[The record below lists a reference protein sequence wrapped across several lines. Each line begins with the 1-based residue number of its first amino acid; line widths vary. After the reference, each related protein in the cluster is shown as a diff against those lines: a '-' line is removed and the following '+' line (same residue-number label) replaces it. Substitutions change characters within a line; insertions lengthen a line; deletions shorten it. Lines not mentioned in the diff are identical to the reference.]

1 MKTQKKFTQHSA
13 QHGVVILESL
23 IAILIFSLGIL
34 ALVGLQAN
42 MLQSTSDAK
51 YRADASYLAQQK
63 LGLMW
68 SDPVNAASSTYLV
81 ADEDMSAVLP
91 QGLRTVVQPDP
102 VNSPGQFRVVVGWTA
117 PGQVP
122 AASATTPP
130 CFMIAA
136 HCYSTIANIRESG
149 SK

>member
-1 MKTQKKFTQHSA
+1 MKIQKDHTIRSA
-13 QHGVVILESL
+13 QRGVVLLEAL

-68 SDPVNAASSTYLV
+68 ADPVNAASSTYVV
-81 ADEDMSAVLP
+81 ANEDISAILP
-91 QGLRTVVQPDP
+91 SGLRTVTQL
-102 VNSPGQFRVVVGWTA
+102 SPGQFRVVVGWTA

-136 HCYSTIANIRESG
+136 HCFSTIANIRESG
-149 SK
+149 S